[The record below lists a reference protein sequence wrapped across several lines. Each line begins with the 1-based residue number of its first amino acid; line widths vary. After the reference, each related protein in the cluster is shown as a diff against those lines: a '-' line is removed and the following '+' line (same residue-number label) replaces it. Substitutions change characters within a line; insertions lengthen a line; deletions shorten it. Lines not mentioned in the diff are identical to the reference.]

1 MLPIEVW
8 NEGIAVGAGLIACGI
23 DLKYRKI
30 PNWLTLTTLGFGLT
44 GHALSGLWSGLDALG
59 GCLTGLA
66 LLVIPFAT
74 GGIGGGD
81 VKLLMALGALLGVH
95 RVFWVFIYAGI
106 AGGIFSLLALVYRLG
121 LSGAFW
127 RLQLMP
133 AMLWR
138 GEKTELLAG
147 PKTVKIL
154 KIPYGVAL
162 FCGLT
167 WEIVSKLDKLHTLW
181 G

>member
-1 MLPIEVW
+1 
-8 NEGIAVGAGLIACGI
+8 
-23 DLKYRKI
+23 
-30 PNWLTLTTLGFGLT
+30 
-44 GHALSGLWSGLDALG
+44 
-59 GCLTGLA
+59 
-66 LLVIPFAT
+66 
-74 GGIGGGD
+74 
-81 VKLLMALGALLGVH
+81 
-95 RVFWVFIYAGI
+95 
-106 AGGIFSLLALVYRLG
+106 
-121 LSGAFW
+121 
-127 RLQLMP
+127 MP

-167 WEIVSKLDKLHTLW
+167 WEIVSKLDKLHALW